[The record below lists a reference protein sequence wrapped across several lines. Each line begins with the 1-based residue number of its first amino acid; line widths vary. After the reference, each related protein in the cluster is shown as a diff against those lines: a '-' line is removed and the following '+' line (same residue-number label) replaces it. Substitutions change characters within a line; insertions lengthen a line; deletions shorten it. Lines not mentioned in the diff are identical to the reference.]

1 MLICVCHVPGLSRYN
16 PIEHL
21 WSPCSKWLAGVSFLA
36 CLPGEDRPPSQQS
49 LSEEEKS
56 AKEKQVYTN
65 ALNALDSYWNGKVH
79 DGFRITSKRVTEP
92 YPDQ

>member
-1 MLICVCHVPGLSRYN
+1 MLICVCHAPGLSRYN

-21 WSPCSKWLAGVSFLA
+21 WSPCSKWLAGVSLLA

-56 AKEKQVYTN
+56 AKEKQVF
-65 ALNALDSYWNGKVH
+65 ANALDS
-79 DGFRITSKRVTEP
+79 
-92 YPDQ
+92 